1 MTAMADDARY
11 LQSTVDAYALPI
23 EEIDVSK
30 LDLWRTNTHW
40 PYFARLRREDPVHY
54 CRDSQFGPYWS
65 VTKFNDIM
73 AVETNHQTYS
83 SDIGY
88 GGITIINEGSG
99 EAPALPMF
107 IAMDPPKHD
116 RQRRVVSPIV
126 APASLA
132 RMEDLIRSRAAKI
145 LDELPVG
152 ETFDWVERVSVE
164 LTTQMLATLFDF
176 PFEDRRLLTYWSD
189 VATTF
194 PAPGEL
200 VETEEEQTAV
210 LMECLEYFVRLWNER
225 VNTDPA
231 FNLIS
236 MLAHGESTRDMT
248 PMEYLGNIIL
258 LIVGGND
265 TTRNTLTGSVL
276 ALSQNPDQYRKL
288 REHPELLPS
297 MVSET
302 IRWQTPLAHM
312 RRTATQDTEL
322 GGKRIAKGDKVIM
335 WYVSG
340 NRDET
345 VIDRPDEYI
354 IDRERPRH
362 HISFGF
368 GIHRCMGNR
377 LAEMQLR
384 VIWEEILKRYPR
396 IEVVAEPVYVAS
408 PFTKGYGALPVR
420 IPPSE
425 IVAPR
430 PAPAADVR
438 PLSPKPVPYRQPLS
452 VLAAASVVSAAAA
465 LLFNVMPALLT
476 AAATRFS
483 LDAGQIGVV
492 GSSYLAGFALVAA
505 TSNQWI
511 GRFDWRALV
520 GGGTAVSV
528 ASLAACGLAQTY
540 GALLTALVIAGGGLG
555 LLYTLCIAVV
565 SENQR
570 PDPAFGIKLTAE
582 VLLGGAA
589 LLALTGFIIPRWGFS
604 GATLA
609 LAAIVGVVA
618 LCGLAAF
625 PGRRALTPPA
635 ERFAMKGRRGGLAA
649 MARDWAPWTGLAG
662 LFLSFAGLSALW
674 AFLTEL
680 APTFG
685 VSNQVAGE
693 AFVAALVVSGVAGIA
708 AAVLGDRLG
717 RAKPL
722 AVGMLLAI
730 AGAAALQWGHGFP
743 GYLVGVVL
751 AVGVWNFPMSYQMG
765 MIASADERGHVAVL
779 MPAALAIGGAL
790 GPMVAGALLTGAQGY
805 ASLYA
810 LFAVATS
817 LGLAAFVTLGRRLAR
832 STRALGGGLP
842 AKI

>member
-1 MTAMADDARY
+1 MADDATAVRTIPDA
-11 LQSTVDAYALPI
+11 STTAL
-23 EEIDVSK
+23 EDIDVSNIE
-30 LDLWRTNTHW
+30 LWRTNSHW

-73 AVETNHQTYS
+73 AVETNHQVFS
-83 SDIGY
+83 SEVRL
-88 GGITIINEGSG
+88 GGISIFDEGSG
-99 EAPALPMF
+99 DAPALPMF

-116 RQRRVVSPIV
+116 RQRKVVSPIV
-126 APASLA
+126 APANLA
-132 RMEDLIRSRAAKI
+132 RMEDLIRSRAATI
-145 LDELPVG
+145 LDALPVG
-152 ETFDWVERVSVE
+152 ETFDWVEKVSIE

-176 PFEDRRLLTYWSD
+176 PFEDRRLLTYWSN

-225 VNTDPA
+225 VNAEPA

-236 MLAHGESTRDMT
+236 MLAHGEATRDMT

-265 TTRNTLTGSVL
+265 TTRNTITGSVL
-276 ALSQNPDQYRKL
+276 ALNQNPDQYQKL
-288 REHPELLPS
+288 RDHPELIPS

-312 RRTATQDTEL
+312 RRTALQDTVL
-322 GGKRIAKGDKVIM
+322 GGKRIAKGDKVVM

-345 VIDRPDEYI
+345 VIDRADEYI

-396 IEVVAEPVYVAS
+396 IEVMDDPVYVAS
-408 PFTKGYGALPVR
+408 PFTKGYASLKVR

-425 IVAPR
+425 TLAPR
-430 PAPAADVR
+430 PATTEAAH
-438 PLSPKPVPYRQPLS
+438 PVPPRPVVYRQPLT
-452 VLAAASVVSAAAA
+452 VLVAASVVSAAAA

-505 TSNQWI
+505 TSNQWL
-511 GRFDWRALV
+511 GRFNWRALV

-528 ASLAACGLAQTY
+528 VSLAACGLASTY
-540 GALLTALVIAGGGLG
+540 GALLAGLVIAGAGLG

-565 SENQR
+565 SENHR

-582 VLLGGAA
+582 VILGGAA
-589 LLALTGFIIPRWGFS
+589 LLALTGFAIPRWGFS
-604 GATLA
+604 GAALT

-618 LCGLAAF
+618 LGGLAAF
-625 PGRRALTPPA
+625 PAQRALTPPA
-635 ERFAMKGRRGGLAA
+635 ERFTMKGRRRGVAA
-649 MARDWAPWTGLAG
+649 MLRDWAPWSGLAG
-662 LFLSFAGLSALW
+662 LFVSFAGLSALW
-674 AFLTEL
+674 AFLTQL

-685 VSNQVAGE
+685 VSDQAASG
-693 AFVAALVVSGVAGIA
+693 AFMAALVVSGAAGIA
-708 AAVLGDRLG
+708 AAAIGDRLG
-717 RAKPL
+717 RARPL
-722 AVGMLLAI
+722 AAGMLLAI

-751 AVGVWNFPMSYQMG
+751 AVGVWNFPMAYQMG

-790 GPMVAGALLTGAQGY
+790 GPVLAGSLLAHAHGY
-805 ASLYA
+805 APLYA
-810 LFAVATS
+810 LFAGGTAV
-817 LGLAAFVTLGRRLAR
+817 GLAAFIALGRRLAK
-832 STRALGGGLP
+832 GGGRP
-842 AKI
+842 